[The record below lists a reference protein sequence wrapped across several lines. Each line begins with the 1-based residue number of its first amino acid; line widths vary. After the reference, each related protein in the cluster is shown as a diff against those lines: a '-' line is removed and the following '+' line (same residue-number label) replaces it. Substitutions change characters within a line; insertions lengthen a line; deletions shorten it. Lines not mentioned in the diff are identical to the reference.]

1 MAKSLCRTKLPTAL
15 YFPFGPCSMSL
26 AFNLFPISDCS
37 VQFPVFKAFDETD
50 AYGRN
55 ILGLLFTPKS
65 VTSEEW
71 HLCFKDFING
81 MSE

>member
-15 YFPFGPCSMSL
+15 SFPFGPCSMSL

-37 VQFPVFKAFDETD
+37 VQFPVLKEKAFDGTD
-50 AYGRN
+50 AHSRN

-65 VTSEEW
+65 VT
-71 HLCFKDFING
+71 K
-81 MSE
+81 